1 MGCTDRIDIQRQQSS
16 TAHMAIAPHDSLI
29 TALSQPGWR
38 DFMELTKPKVS
49 LLIVFT
55 AIVGMVLASP
65 GMVPLPALVFGTLGI
80 AMASGSAAT
89 LNHILDRHIDKQ
101 MARTRRRPLAT
112 GNLRTSQALAFAGV
126 LCIGSMMLLWLST
139 GGLCALLTFGSVIG
153 YAVIYTGWLK
163 RATPQNIVIGGAAG
177 AAPPVL
183 GWVAVTHSIDAQAL
197 VLFMIIFT
205 WTPPHFWSLAI
216 ARPALHGLAHSM
228 HADSRRRWHEWIDLF
243 GGRARARCAL
253 SLPGRGSS
261 PRTSARPSHSNLS
274 FLHHL
279 PYGSVRCIHRRSLLQ
294 AVLVRMWIADG
305 TFSSSTPQTG
315 DSVDRRNAVT
325 LISINRVPS
334 NSLY

>member
-1 MGCTDRIDIQRQQSS
+1 
-16 TAHMAIAPHDSLI
+16 MAIAPHDSLI
-29 TALSQPGWR
+29 AALSQPGWR
-38 DFMELTKPKVS
+38 DFLELTKPKVS

-89 LNHILDRHIDKQ
+89 LNHILDRRIDRE

-112 GNLRTSQALAFAGV
+112 GSLRTSQALVFAGV
-126 LCIGSMMLLWLST
+126 LCVCSMIVLSLST
-139 GGLCALLTFGSVIG
+139 GSLCALLTFGSVIG

-216 ARPALHGLAHSM
+216 ARREEYAKADIPMLPVTHGIPYTRLQILLYTVLLILCTLIPAVMGMSGLIYLAAALVLDARFLYLALALHRGVRPDLPIRTFRFSITYLMA
-228 HADSRRRWHEWIDLF
+228 LF
-243 GGRARARCAL
+243 GA
-253 SLPGRGSS
+253 
-261 PRTSARPSHSNLS
+261 
-274 FLHHL
+274 F
-279 PYGSVRCIHRRSLLQ
+279 
-294 AVLVRMWIADG
+294 IADHYCRL
-305 TFSSSTPQTG
+305 
-315 DSVDRRNAVT
+315 V
-325 LISINRVPS
+325 L
-334 NSLY
+334 

>member
-1 MGCTDRIDIQRQQSS
+1 MRCTDRIDTQRQQ
-16 TAHMAIAPHDSLI
+16 HLLPMAIAPNDTLI

-38 DFMELTKPKVS
+38 DFIELTKPKVS

-89 LNHILDRHIDKQ
+89 LNHILDRRIDKQ

-112 GNLRTSQALAFAGV
+112 GSLRTSQALGFAGV
-126 LCIGSMMLLWLST
+126 LCVGSMVLLWLSV
-139 GGLCALLTFGSVIG
+139 GSLCALLTFGSVIG

-163 RATPQNIVIGGAAG
+163 HATPQNIVIGGAAG

-216 ARPALHGLAHSM
+216 ARREEYAKVGIPMLPVTHGIPYTRLQILLYTVLLILCTLIPAVMGMSGFVYLTAALVLDARFLYLAMALHRGVRPDLPIRTFRFSITYLMA
-228 HADSRRRWHEWIDLF
+228 LF
-243 GGRARARCAL
+243 GA
-253 SLPGRGSS
+253 
-261 PRTSARPSHSNLS
+261 
-274 FLHHL
+274 F
-279 PYGSVRCIHRRSLLQ
+279 
-294 AVLVRMWIADG
+294 IADHYYRLL
-305 TFSSSTPQTG
+305 
-315 DSVDRRNAVT
+315 V
-325 LISINRVPS
+325 
-334 NSLY
+334 

>member
-1 MGCTDRIDIQRQQSS
+1 V
-16 TAHMAIAPHDSLI
+16 AIAPNDPLI
-29 TALSQPGWR
+29 TVLARPGWR
-38 DFMELTKPKVS
+38 EYLSLTKPKVS

-89 LNHILDRHIDKQ
+89 LNHILDRRIDKQ

-112 GNLRTSQALAFAGV
+112 GRLRTSQALVFAGV
-126 LCIGSMMLLWLST
+126 LCVGSMTVLSLSV
-139 GGLCALLTFGSVIG
+139 GSLCAILTFGSVIG

-197 VLFMIIFT
+197 VLFLIIFA

-216 ARPALHGLAHSM
+216 ARREEYAKVGIPMLPVTHGVPYTRLQILLYTVLLILFTLIPAVIGMSGLIYLAAALVLDARFLYLALALYRGVRPELPIRTFRFSITYLM
-228 HADSRRRWHEWIDLF
+228 ALF
-243 GGRARARCAL
+243 GA
-253 SLPGRGSS
+253 
-261 PRTSARPSHSNLS
+261 
-274 FLHHL
+274 F
-279 PYGSVRCIHRRSLLQ
+279 
-294 AVLVRMWIADG
+294 IADHY
-305 TFSSSTPQTG
+305 FRLL
-315 DSVDRRNAVT
+315 V
-325 LISINRVPS
+325 
-334 NSLY
+334 

>member
-1 MGCTDRIDIQRQQSS
+1 
-16 TAHMAIAPHDSLI
+16 MAIAPHDSLI

-89 LNHILDRHIDKQ
+89 LNHILDRRIDQQ

-112 GNLRTSQALAFAGV
+112 GSLRTSQALVFASV
-126 LCIGSMMLLWLST
+126 LCVGSMMVLWLWVGS
-139 GGLCALLTFGSVIG
+139 LCAILTFGAVIG

-183 GWVAVTHSIDAQAL
+183 GWVAVTHSLDAQAL

-216 ARPALHGLAHSM
+216 ARREEYAKVGIPMLPVTHGIPYTRLQILLYTVLLILCTLIPVVIGMSGLIYLAAALALDARFLYLALALHRGVRPDLPIRTFRFSITYLMA
-228 HADSRRRWHEWIDLF
+228 LF
-243 GGRARARCAL
+243 GAL
-253 SLPGRGSS
+253 
-261 PRTSARPSHSNLS
+261 
-274 FLHHL
+274 
-279 PYGSVRCIHRRSLLQ
+279 
-294 AVLVRMWIADG
+294 IADHYCRLL
-305 TFSSSTPQTG
+305 
-315 DSVDRRNAVT
+315 V
-325 LISINRVPS
+325 
-334 NSLY
+334 